1 MPEQIENRMVVDSQ
15 WEEVEKLQM
24 RIPNRHSKKWKQIFD
39 EMENETEE
47 EDE

>member
-1 MPEQIENRMVVDSQ
+1 MPEMIENRMTVDSQ

-24 RIPNRHSKKWKQIFD
+24 RIPSRHAKRWKQIFD